1 MLNHVPTY
9 QAHTSAVLGYISMIL
24 LCEVKA
30 WSSRQA
36 VIADEPVL
44 RCSYVNPTA
53 AGDPV
58 ISLHDES
65 LPNLAK
71 KSPRTRKRYLSRQ

>member
-1 MLNHVPTY
+1 MEFAPGGH
-9 QAHTSAVLGYISMIL
+9 
-24 LCEVKA
+24 
-30 WSSRQA
+30 
-36 VIADEPVL
+36 ADEPVL
-44 RCSYVNPTA
+44 SCSYVNPTA